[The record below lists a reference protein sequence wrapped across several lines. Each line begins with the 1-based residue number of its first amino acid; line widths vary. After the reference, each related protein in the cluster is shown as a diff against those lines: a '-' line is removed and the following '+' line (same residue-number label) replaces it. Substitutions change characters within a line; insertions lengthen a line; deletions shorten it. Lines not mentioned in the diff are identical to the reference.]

1 MLINYLIIISKYLGI
16 AHTCIYRY
24 KIDGFIHLN
33 VCENGYAKYKCRK
46 QAESHYLNIIDI
58 DNSAVLE
65 L

>member
-1 MLINYLIIISKYLGI
+1 MLINYLIIISKYLDI
-16 AHTCIYRY
+16 AHIYQY